1 MYIFLHCNTI
11 QSYLWIS
18 AFFSHDDTSQI
29 THLYMFYTPHTSIH
43 IIGVLVKDL
52 LDKGVTVNAAI
63 RDPSKTD
70 RLKYLTDVA
79 DASKGSIKFF
89 KADLLEEG
97 SYLEAIKGC
106 SVVFHTASPFM
117 TDVPKGK
124 EQEMLLDP
132 ASQGN

>member
-1 MYIFLHCNTI
+1 MH
-11 QSYLWIS
+11 
-18 AFFSHDDTSQI
+18 
-29 THLYMFYTPHTSIH
+29 
-43 IIGVLVKDL
+43 
-52 LDKGVTVNAAI
+52 AAI

-117 TDVPKGK
+117 TAVPKGK

-132 ASQGN
+132 APKKALCLIYNCTPRSINKESSSFHLQYNKQFTKCIMVVSNISHLRIILANRPFQTVS